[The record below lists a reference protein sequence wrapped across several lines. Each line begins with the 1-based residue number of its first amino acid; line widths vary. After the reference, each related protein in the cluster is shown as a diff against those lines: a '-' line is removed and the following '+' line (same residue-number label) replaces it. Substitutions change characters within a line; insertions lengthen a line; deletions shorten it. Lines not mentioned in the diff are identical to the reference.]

1 MDAPSQRVVVRLTLS
16 GQGQAAPAPG
26 QRALSLE
33 AMGRPA
39 PVAAEAFLPRKRT
52 SMPVEPDE
60 LDDPE
65 SEERLA
71 KRHQTRS
78 AASRRALTA
87 DTVLVHR
94 DETAPEGGGDGG
106 GDGGGLG
113 LAGLA
118 DRVESL
124 GGQLLKLP
132 RKGGGAE
139 LRMVLDLREAG

>member
-1 MDAPSQRVVVRLTLS
+1 LTNAWRHGGGSTADLAVRLKDGVLTLS
-16 GQGQAAPAPG
+16 VMDRGPGFPAA
-26 QRALSLE
+26 
-33 AMGRPA
+33 
-39 PVAAEAFLPRKRT
+39 
-52 SMPVEPDE
+52 
-60 LDDPE
+60 
-65 SEERLA
+65 
-71 KRHQTRS
+71 
-78 AASRRALTA
+78 
-87 DTVLVHR
+87 
-94 DETAPEGGGDGG
+94 ETAPEGGGDGG